1 MMGPVSSRRYRLPT
15 AGQQGVALVVGLIL
29 LLVLTLIGLTSMRS
43 AVMEE
48 RMAGHFR
55 DRDLA
60 LQAAEAALRDA
71 EAFIV
76 GNAITEGSGGVYNGS
91 NGLLGRTDEEPDYL
105 SMIWDDSN
113 SRFRSFPRVSQNPR
127 YVIKMLDKTTSGGQ
141 TITIFRITARGVGR
155 NPNTRV
161 FVQSTYQRTGN

>member
-1 MMGPVSSRRYRLPT
+1 MNRPARLSLHGPRAAQR
-15 AGQQGVALVVGLIL
+15 GVALVVGLIL
-29 LLVLTLIGLTSMRS
+29 LLVLTLVGLTGMRS

-48 RMAGHFR
+48 QMAGHFR

-76 GNAITEGSGGVYNGS
+76 NNPITEGTGGTYDDTQ
-91 NGLLGRTDEEPDYL
+91 GLLSRTTTEPDYL
-105 SMIWDDSN
+105 GMTWSDSN
-113 SRFRSFPRVSQNPR
+113 SRSYSFTGVNEDPR
-127 YVIKMLDKTTSGGQ
+127 YVIKMLTKTTSGGQ
-141 TITIFRITARGVGR
+141 TITVFRITARAVGR

-161 FVQSTYQRTGN
+161 FIQSTFQRTGS